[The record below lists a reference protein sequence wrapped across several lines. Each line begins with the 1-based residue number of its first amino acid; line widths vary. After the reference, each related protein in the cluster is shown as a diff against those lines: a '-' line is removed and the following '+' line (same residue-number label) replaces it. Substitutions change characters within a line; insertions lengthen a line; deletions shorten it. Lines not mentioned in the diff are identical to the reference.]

1 MPRSLRKKGELM
13 ISLRRARLVPPLSPP
28 AKPAPVV
35 VAPPTALTSVPKRV
49 VDIFFAIILLVL
61 TSPIWLAA
69 ALLIKATSPGP
80 ILFRQERIGVNGV
93 PFTCYKFRTMHNG
106 VSDSAH
112 RSLVIRMLT
121 SGERS
126 IDADDGLPYKISG
139 DPRII
144 RVGRWMRRTS
154 LDELPQLFNVLRG
167 EMSIVGPRPP
177 LPYEVDRYENWQMER
192 LTVRPGITGL
202 WQVSGRNRLTYNEMC
217 DLDIKYVRSW
227 NVITDLLI
235 MLSTP
240 WVMFVDGG
248 GAS

>member
-1 MPRSLRKKGELM
+1 MPVEPVPVAS
-13 ISLRRARLVPPLSPP
+13 ARP
-28 AKPAPVV
+28 A
-35 VAPPTALTSVPKRV
+35 ALTSLSKRV
-49 VDIFFAIILLVL
+49 LDVFFAIILLVL
-61 TSPIWLAA
+61 TSPIWLIA
-69 ALLIKATSPGP
+69 ALLIKVTSPGP
-80 ILFRQERIGVNGV
+80 ILFRQERIGVGGV
-93 PFTCYKFRTMHNG
+93 PFTCYKFRTMHHG

-112 RSLVIRMLT
+112 RMLVIQMLM
-121 SGERS
+121 SGELS
-126 IDADDGLPYKISG
+126 TDAGDGQPYKING
-139 DPRII
+139 DHRII

-154 LDELPQLFNVLRG
+154 LDELPQLINVLRG

-177 LPYEVDRYENWQMER
+177 LKYEVERYTDWQMER

-217 DLDIKYVRSW
+217 ALDIQYVRNW
-227 NVITDLLI
+227 NVISDLKI